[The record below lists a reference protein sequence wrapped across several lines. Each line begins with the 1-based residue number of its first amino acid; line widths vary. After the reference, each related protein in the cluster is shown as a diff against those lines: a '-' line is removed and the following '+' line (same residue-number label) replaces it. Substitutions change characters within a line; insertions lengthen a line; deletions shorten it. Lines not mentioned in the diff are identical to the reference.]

1 MMTNKRKKFFFIAF
15 SFVNILLYYT
25 AFAYFDNIT
34 DALARY
40 NLPVGFLS
48 FLKLFIVFI
57 LGFMIGFLI
66 SISMKAVAGTNYF
79 DIKVFL
85 MAGCIPALALIL
97 YSTGAVNLMVTR
109 FFNSNLTISELVFY
123 FFSRDTIWVIWLGI
137 SAGASVRLTFISQP
151 KKRFKHQIVD

>member
-1 MMTNKRKKFFFIAF
+1 MVLNKKKKFFLIAF
-15 SFVNILLYYT
+15 SFINILLYYT

-34 DALARY
+34 DVLAVY
-40 NLPVGFLS
+40 NLQAGFLN
-48 FLKLFIVFI
+48 FLRLFIVFI

-66 SISMKAVAGTNYF
+66 SISRKAAASTNYF

-85 MAGCIPALALIL
+85 IAGCIPALALIL

-123 FFSRDTIWVIWLGI
+123 FFSRDTIWAIWLGI
-137 SAGASVRLTFISQP
+137 SAGASVRLSFISQP
-151 KKRFKHQIVD
+151 KKRFKHQIID

>member
-1 MMTNKRKKFFFIAF
+1 MMLNKKKKFFLIAF

-34 DALARY
+34 DALVVY
-40 NLPVGFLS
+40 NLPAGFLS
-48 FLKLFIVFI
+48 FLRLFIIFI

-66 SISMKAVAGTNYF
+66 SISRKAAASTNYF

-85 MAGCIPALALIL
+85 IAGCIPALALIL
-97 YSTGAVNLMVTR
+97 YSSGAINLAVNR

-123 FFSRDTIWVIWLGI
+123 FFSRDTIWAIWLGI

-151 KKRFKHQIVD
+151 KKRFKHQIID